1 MNEQSD
7 RKQNRNGM
15 RSRPDS
21 GAAVAKLLDALP
33 PNSPEAEMSL
43 LGALILDPKVVA
55 EVIQIIRTG
64 DVFYTAAHAAI
75 YDAIVTNYDFHQ
87 SGDIV
92 QLAESLKQT
101 GALDAVGGANYL
113 IRLGESVPSTAAAPH
128 YARIVSENARLRKL
142 IDAAGQMLYDAHH
155 SGDFGPDGAREVIDK
170 AERLIFEIAEQSQTN
185 DAEHLKEL
193 LHRVLEVMEASDGR
207 TITGLTTGYPDLDEK
222 TSGLQAG
229 ELVIVAARPSM
240 GKTAFSLN
248 LAEQIAM
255 SGDHGNRA
263 PVAFFSLEMSREAV
277 ANRIMCARSGVDSQL
292 VRTNRLNEEH
302 YRKIIQA
309 CGDLSDAPLYIDD
322 TPSMTILALRA
333 RARRLAS
340 QHGIKCIMID
350 YLQLL
355 TSPGSA
361 RESRQVEVSSISRGI
376 KALARELNVPV
387 VCLAQLNRGSEQREG
402 HKPRMSDLRESG
414 SIEQDADVIALLHR
428 EEYYHQADPEWAD
441 ENPDRVGMA
450 ELIIAKQRNGP
461 TGTVNLVWDAKT
473 TRFKPHAGYGYAA
486 SSATYEPKPQQTQQQ
501 PYDPAPAAVGSSFS
515 RPDAPFD
522 PTSAPRSAPDERRD
536 WDDEDIS
543 DLPI

>member
-1 MNEQSD
+1 
-7 RKQNRNGM
+7 
-15 RSRPDS
+15 
-21 GAAVAKLLDALP
+21 
-33 PNSPEAEMSL
+33 MSL

-55 EVIQIIRTG
+55 DVIQIIRTG
-64 DVFYTAAHAAI
+64 DAFYAPAHAAI

-101 GALDAVGGANYL
+101 GALDAVGGVNYL
-113 IRLGESVPSTAAAPH
+113 VRLGEAVPSTTSAPH
-128 YARIVSENARLRKL
+128 YARIVAENARLRRL

-155 SGDFGPDGAREVIDK
+155 AGDFGPDGAREVLDK

-193 LHRVLEVMEASDGR
+193 LHRALEILESSEGR
-207 TITGLTTGYPDLDEK
+207 AVTGVATGYPDLDEM
-222 TSGLQAG
+222 TSGLQPG

-240 GKTAFSLN
+240 GKTALALN
-248 LAEQIAM
+248 LAEQIAL
-255 SGDHGNRA
+255 SGAHGKRA
-263 PVAFFSLEMSREAV
+263 PVAFFSLEMSRQAV
-277 ANRIMCARSGVDSQL
+277 ASRIMCARSGVDSHL

-302 YRKIIQA
+302 YRKLIQA
-309 CGDLSDAPLYIDD
+309 CGDLAEAPIYIDD

-333 RARRLAS
+333 RARRLAA
-340 QHGIKCIMID
+340 QHGVKCIMID

-355 TSPGSA
+355 TAPGSA
-361 RESRQVEVSSISRGI
+361 RESRQVEVSAISRGI
-376 KALARELNVPV
+376 KALARELDVPV

-428 EEYYHQADPEWAD
+428 EEYYHAADPEWAE
-441 ENPDRVGMA
+441 ENPERVGMA

-461 TGTVNLVWDAKT
+461 TGTVNLVWDNRT
-473 TRFKPHAGYGYAA
+473 TRFKPHAGYGYTHQ
-486 SSATYEPKPQQTQQQ
+486 SAHYEPKPA
-501 PYDPAPAAVGSSFS
+501 YSAPAPSTSSSFA
-515 RPDAPFD
+515 RPEAPFD

-536 WDDEDIS
+536 WDDEDID

>member
-1 MNEQSD
+1 VPDASTKTQE
-7 RKQNRNGM
+7 
-15 RSRPDS
+15 RPKPRQFRADT
-21 GAAVAKLLDALP
+21 GPALAKLLDALP

-55 EVIQIIRTG
+55 EVIQTIRTG
-64 DVFYTAAHAAI
+64 DVFYTPAHAAI
-75 YDAIVTNYDFHQ
+75 YDAIVSNYDFHQ
-87 SGDIV
+87 SGDVV
-92 QLAESLKQT
+92 QLAESLKQS
-101 GALDAVGGANYL
+101 GALDAVGGAAYL

-128 YARIVSENARLRKL
+128 YARIVADNARLRKL

-155 SGDFGPDGAREVIDK
+155 SGEFGPDGAREVFDK

-193 LHRVLEVMEASDGR
+193 LHRALEILESSEGR
-207 TITGLTTGYPDLDEK
+207 TITGVATGYPDLDEM
-222 TSGLQAG
+222 TSGLQPG

-240 GKTAFSLN
+240 GKTAFALN
-248 LAEQIAM
+248 LAEQVALA
-255 SGDHGNRA
+255 GEHGQRA
-263 PVAFFSLEMSREAV
+263 PVAFFSLEMSRQAV

-302 YRKIIQA
+302 YRKLIQA
-309 CGDLSDAPLYIDD
+309 CGDLSEAPIYIDD

-340 QHGIKCIMID
+340 QHGVKCIMID

-402 HKPRMSDLRESG
+402 HRPRMSDLRESG

-428 EEYYHQADPEWAD
+428 EEYYHQADPDWAE
-441 ENPDRVGMA
+441 ENPERVGAA

-461 TGTVNLVWDAKT
+461 TGTVNLIWDNKT
-473 TRFKPHAGYGYAA
+473 TRFKPHAGHGYAN
-486 SSATYEPKPQQTQQQ
+486 SSVTYEPKPAH
-501 PYDPAPAAVGSSFS
+501 APASSFS

-522 PTSAPRSAPDERRD
+522 PTTAPRSAPDERRD
-536 WDDEDIS
+536 WNDEDIS
-543 DLPI
+543 DLPV